1 MGYNVFVR
9 RTLLILRHGK
19 SEWGAEY
26 GSDFERPLA
35 KRGRKAAKFMGGYI
49 AKQGYGPRLVV
60 SSPANRALST
70 AKLVQ
75 KELDDVELQ
84 QDERVYM
91 ADHEDLYDVLEG
103 VPDNL
108 ECVLVVGHNPGLEDL
123 VADLCGSDDAFLR
136 TCSLAVIKLG
146 KCSWDNVASASG
158 KLAGLFHPRELME
171 HTNG

>member
-1 MGYNVFVR
+1 MK

-19 SEWGAEY
+19 SEWGAQY

-49 AKQGYGPRLVV
+49 AKQGLEPQLII

-108 ECVLVVGHNPGLEDL
+108 QCVLVVGHNPGLEYL
-123 VADLCGSDDAFLR
+123 VDDLCGSDDVVLK

-146 KCSWDNVASASG
+146 KCSWGNIANATG
-158 KLAGLFHPRELME
+158 KLVGLYHPREVMGQE
-171 HTNG
+171 